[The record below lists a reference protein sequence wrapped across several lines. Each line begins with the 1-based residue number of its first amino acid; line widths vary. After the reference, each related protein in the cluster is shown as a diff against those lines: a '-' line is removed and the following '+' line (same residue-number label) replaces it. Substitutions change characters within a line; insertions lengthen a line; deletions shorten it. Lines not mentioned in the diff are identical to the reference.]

1 MKVWINSKGL
11 TGLFSTNSLKVLS
24 RFVKDFPLQF
34 AFLVITETVQP
45 HFTVGTNNTARL
57 FPMYSHK
64 ERDVYQR
71 LSNKKVLIQSLQ
83 ICY

>member
-45 HFTVGTNNTARL
+45 HFRKVDFGIVS
-57 FPMYSHK
+57 F
-64 ERDVYQR
+64 
-71 LSNKKVLIQSLQ
+71 LSIFFNIY
-83 ICY
+83 I